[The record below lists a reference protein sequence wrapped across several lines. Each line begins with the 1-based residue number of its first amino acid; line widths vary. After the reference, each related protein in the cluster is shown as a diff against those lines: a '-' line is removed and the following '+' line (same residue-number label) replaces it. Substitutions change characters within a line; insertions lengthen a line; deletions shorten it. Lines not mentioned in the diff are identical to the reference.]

1 MLSPSSRQVACVLLT
16 SPPLKYIKSNR
27 NFHLYISVRLACLKC
42 AASVHPEPESNSC
55 LKLTRI
61 ILLSYFFTLIKLT
74 WFMYFMLSTF
84 TLLGFTLLFIFQCAI
99 SSSPD
104 DSDYSNTQVS
114 FCQQKNHIF
123 SKKIENIFA
132 LIFYVKLCA
141 KKAII
146 CDAA

>member
-1 MLSPSSRQVACVLLT
+1 
-16 SPPLKYIKSNR
+16 
-27 NFHLYISVRLACLKC
+27 
-42 AASVHPEPESNSC
+42 
-55 LKLTRI
+55 
-61 ILLSYFFTLIKLT
+61 
-74 WFMYFMLSTF
+74 MYFMLSTF